1 MLLPGRMHTIIV
13 TSLFLG
19 LTVTSACSKKEDP
32 AGAASS
38 DKAAAPAKLTWKKL
52 GALGLEAEVPE
63 AANVDD
69 TTAGAGFPSATIY
82 ATPTTFVSGTGD
94 LSDLKPTIEETKAEL
109 EKDPNKLTG
118 WTKEEK
124 TEDGWLLEG
133 TRQSMMGDTLYAI
146 SVRRTIDG
154 EPYDCGTNARTEA
167 ERERAKALCQSLRA
181 AK

>member
-1 MLLPGRMHTIIV
+1 MRTTTASV
-13 TSLFLG
+13 LFVAVCTL
-19 LTVTSACSKKEDP
+19 SACNKKEGSQ
-32 AGAASS
+32 GAASGGKS
-38 DKAAAPAKLTWKKL
+38 AEPAAAAPAKLTWKKL

-63 AANVDD
+63 HADVDD
-69 TTAGAGFPSATIY
+69 TSSGAGFPSATIY
-82 ATPTTFVSGTGD
+82 ASPTTFVSGTGD
-94 LSDLKPTIEETKAEL
+94 LSDVKPTLEETKARL

-154 EPYDCGTNARTEA
+154 KPYDCGTNASSEA
-167 ERERAKALCQSLRA
+167 EREKAKAICQSLRV

>member
-1 MLLPGRMHTIIV
+1 MRTMLV
-13 TSLFLG
+13 SSLWFVLA
-19 LTVTSACSKKEDP
+19 VTSACNKKEEA
-32 AGAASS
+32 AGSASS
-38 DKAAAPAKLTWKKL
+38 NKAAEPAAAAAPAKLAWKKL

-63 AANVDD
+63 SADVDD
-69 TTAGAGFPSATIY
+69 TTSGAGFPSVTIY
-82 ATPTTFVSGTGD
+82 ASPTTFVSGSGE
-94 LSDLKPTIEETKAEL
+94 LSDLKPTLEETKAQL

-154 EPYDCGTNARTEA
+154 KPYDCGTNASTEA
-167 ERERAKALCQSLRA
+167 ERERAKALCLSLRA